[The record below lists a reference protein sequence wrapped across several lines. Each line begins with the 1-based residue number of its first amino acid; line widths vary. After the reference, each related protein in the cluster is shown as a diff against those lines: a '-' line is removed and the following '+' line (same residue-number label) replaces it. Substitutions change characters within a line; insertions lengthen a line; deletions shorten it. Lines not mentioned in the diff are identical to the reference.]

1 MKFGHDNKF
10 LVFRNS
16 LSGKHPILND
26 AMISQLAFA
35 LQEGI
40 ERVLAEISLFT

>member
-40 ERVLAEISLFT
+40 ERVLAEISLYT